1 MRVAWLAVALGLA
14 MEALLLLLASGFG
27 EVLGLKSLVADLVR
41 NVTRAAF
48 VCVGLA
54 VGTTLSKIRV
64 PAMGFFGF
72 LAAPLAFEV
81 FRSVHKGTLEALDL
95 AGGADGAGA
104 AASPVLL
111 ALIKGIEYGFH
122 GLLVGWIGTHAWGGV
137 LAQALAGLAV
147 GIVFGGTILS
157 LTIGAAP
164 GPVPTVDLV
173 SQGLNELLFPI
184 GYALVLFSA
193 GALGNR
199 MPRRTKSR
207 QIPEGR
213 EPGAGRPA
221 GDRFKRDAPAAARYL
236 AALLLACGTSVA
248 PSPPEPP
255 GS

>member
-1 MRVAWLAVALGLA
+1 MTPTSTQGSSAGEETASERGSAPQSADATLLRVAWLAVALGLA

-27 EVLGLKSLVADLVR
+27 EVLGLKSLVADLIR
-41 NVTRAAF
+41 NVTWAAF

-81 FRSVHKGTLEALDL
+81 SRSVHKGTLEALDL
-95 AGGADGAGA
+95 AGAGGA

-111 ALIKGIEYGFH
+111 ALIKGIEYGCL
-122 GLLVGWIGTHAWGGV
+122 GLLVGWIGTRAWGGV
-137 LAQALAGLAV
+137 LAHALTGLVV
-147 GIVFGGTILS
+147 GIVFGGTILA

-164 GPVPTVDLV
+164 GPVPTADLV

-184 GYALVLFSA
+184 GCALVLFSA

-199 MPRRTKSR
+199 MPSR
-207 QIPEGR
+207 EV
-213 EPGAGRPA
+213 PA
-221 GDRFKRDAPAAARYL
+221 D
-236 AALLLACGTSVA
+236 T
-248 PSPPEPP
+248 
-255 GS
+255 